1 MVRHEDGIAYY
12 STWDLIK
19 RFFTKNKKYK
29 EKLSVNEEID
39 KMPSVTV
46 EMNHLA
52 IVLDGEVQEI
62 MRAQNRLAALLL
74 SEPKFV
80 EYDPSEFQ
88 IEIGW
93 LYDGKEFTPGE

>member
-1 MVRHEDGIAYY
+1 MVKHKDGIVYY

-19 RFFTKNKKYK
+19 KFFVKGNKYK
-29 EKLSVNEEID
+29 DKLSVNEEID
-39 KMPSVTV
+39 KMPAVTM

-80 EYDPSEFQ
+80 EYDPSESQ

-93 LYDGKEFTPGE
+93 LYDGEEFTPGE